1 MAPVLLLPSQH
12 CLSPY
17 GSTLREKPLNSLMNQ
32 SQQYFKKS
40 TSNLIKTTNVTS
52 SDGNPLSRKVSNNNK
67 PLVKNVKIIKNV
79 KNVKNEKDCSQ
90 KTKNN
95 QNENKN
101 RNNNKNQNNKNDNNN
116 KSISNRFIKHKAD
129 ASTSSISS
137 NSSSNSSIV
146 SFSSA
151 TSSSSSSHSSSN
163 ALTIPLRRLNSHR
176 NDKPLNGFEELLN
189 TTHKTQR
196 EVKASLSKLRRMVLV
211 DSLPDENLP
220 KLAPSVQS
228 LIRPNSLRSKVWKHF
243 LGVYHVSAN
252 EYLHLI
258 QKGKSCVYD
267 KIRNDTFR
275 TLATDKKFSERV
287 NEEMLIR
294 VLNALAWKVK
304 SSKIKDHQSI
314 TYVQGMN
321 VLLAPFLFTMS
332 ELDAYFSFATFIQ
345 NICPLYVTP
354 TLEGVH
360 CGLKLLN
367 KCLQILDLKLFTH
380 LKSKN
385 LTAEIYAF
393 PSVLTLCACT
403 PPLEQVLKLWDFL
416 FAYGIHL
423 NIICVIAQL
432 ILIRDQLLDAPS
444 PMKLLR
450 TMPELNA
457 KSIINLT
464 VQLVQQIP
472 DDLYEQLVRHP
483 FDPTVAAS
491 LTESESPVTT
501 INNNTNTVSATTRA
515 TKTKMNNKKNN
526 NNNKTTTTTKTNM
539 KK

>member
-1 MAPVLLLPSQH
+1 MAPVLLLPSQN
-12 CLSPY
+12 CLLPF
-17 GSTLREKPLNSLMNQ
+17 GRALREKPSNSSMKQ
-32 SQQYFKKS
+32 SNQQYFKKS
-40 TSNLIKTTNVTS
+40 TSTLIKTTSV
-52 SDGNPLSRKVSNNNK
+52 PFSNK
-67 PLVKNVKIIKNV
+67 
-79 KNVKNEKDCSQ
+79 
-90 KTKNN
+90 
-95 QNENKN
+95 
-101 RNNNKNQNNKNDNNN
+101 
-116 KSISNRFIKHKAD
+116 
-129 ASTSSISS
+129 
-137 NSSSNSSIV
+137 
-146 SFSSA
+146 
-151 TSSSSSSHSSSN
+151 
-163 ALTIPLRRLNSHR
+163 
-176 NDKPLNGFEELLN
+176 LLN

-252 EYLHLI
+252 EYINLI

-275 TLATDKKFSERV
+275 TLATDQKFSERV

-294 VLNALAWKVK
+294 VLNASVWKMK
-304 SSKIKDHQSI
+304 SIKDHQSI

-332 ELDAYFSFATFIQ
+332 ELDAYFSFVTFIQ

-360 CGLKLLN
+360 SGLKLLDR
-367 KCLQILDLKLFTH
+367 CLQILDLKLFIY

-432 ILIRDQLLDAPS
+432 ILMRDQLLDAPS

-472 DDLYEQLVRHP
+472 DNLYELLVRHP
-483 FDPTVAAS
+483 FDPT
-491 LTESESPVTT
+491 
-501 INNNTNTVSATTRA
+501 RHHQGDD
-515 TKTKMNNKKNN
+515 KD
-526 NNNKTTTTTKTNM
+526 
-539 KK
+539 